1 MDKKIP
7 AYGMGAP
14 CSYETSQPDELEGEG
29 CALLRQYGFAVRMN
43 KPLAAFLRKVA
54 ARLGWQEFSK
64 LL

>member
-1 MDKKIP
+1 M
-7 AYGMGAP
+7 
-14 CSYETSQPDELEGEG
+14 DELEGEG

-54 ARLGWQEFSK
+54 IRLDWKEFSK